1 MEFYQT
7 YKEELIP
14 ILSNCF
20 KKLKRIGCS
29 QIDSMRHLYLIMKTR
44 QTHFKKKKKNYRPMY
59 LNIDVKILNKNV
71 SKLNQQCIKWVT
83 HLDPFGFTLGSQGWF
98 NMHESIN
105 VLLPGG

>member
-1 MEFYQT
+1 
-7 YKEELIP
+7 
-14 ILSNCF
+14 
-20 KKLKRIGCS
+20 
-29 QIDSMRHLYLIMKTR
+29 
-44 QTHFKKKKKNYRPMY
+44 MY

-71 SKLNQQCIKWVT
+71 SKLNQQCIKWIT

>member
-1 MEFYQT
+1 MLPNWFYEAPLPDNKNQT
-7 YKEELIP
+7 
-14 ILSNCF
+14 NT
-20 KKLKRIGCS
+20 LK
-29 QIDSMRHLYLIMKTR
+29 
-44 QTHFKKKKKNYRPMY
+44 KKKKKNYRPMY

-83 HLDPFGFTLGSQGWF
+83 HLDPFDFTLGSQGWF